1 MLRFDRIEA
10 LLKLNNLTQSEL
22 LQKAGQS
29 PNNFSRWKSGKA
41 TPSWSS
47 VTSLAKVLGVDP
59 AYLNDMTDSPYGG
72 EIIERAMNAL
82 VDAGAEIEVKNE
94 DNGDV
99 YFISFKGIKH
109 TYNDVDFKDLCH
121 RLVTS
126 LNDSE
131 LFSAVD
137 FCNRTFLGQSFIR
150 EDSEFY
156 FTAEERSLID
166 NFRKLDQEGK
176 IMLQSALISEL
187 RRMKK

>member
-29 PNNFSRWKSGKA
+29 PNNFARWKSGKS

-109 TYNDVDFKDLCH
+109 TYNDVDFKKLCH
-121 RLVTS
+121 QMVAS

-131 LFSAVD
+131 LFSAMD
-137 FCNRTFLGQSFIR
+137 FCHKTFLGTSFIK
-150 EDSEFY
+150 EDPDFY
-156 FTAEERSLID
+156 FTNEERSLIE
-166 NFRKLDQEGK
+166 NFRKLDPEGK